1 MQRLYRAH
9 IQHLGDGEWRVVFD
23 EYQVTRE
30 TETRWYYKKNG
41 YKNGKYT
48 YGFESWFNKGAK
60 NSVFETKE
68 EAIAN
73 LLFRRK
79 RMQSKLEYRLKYNTK
94 IIELLNVGVI
104 ESPLPWQ

>member
-1 MQRLYRAH
+1 MKKVYRAH
-9 IQHLGDGEWRVVFD
+9 IQHLGDGEWRVIFD
-23 EYQVTRE
+23 ECQVTRE

-68 EAIAN
+68 EALHN
-73 LLFRRK
+73 LIFRRK
-79 RMQSKLEYRLKYNTK
+79 RMQHKLEYRLEYNAK
-94 IIELLNVGVI
+94 IIELLNVGVLNTPI
-104 ESPLPWQ
+104 LW